1 MEDKIE
7 LKIELTEKEMKLIH
21 TWIRR
26 SIWEDYLARI
36 AECGWTDEQIRNET
50 EQCIMAFAEIRHAI
64 EEKWGY

>member
-1 MEDKIE
+1 MENKIKLE
-7 LKIELTEKEMKLIH
+7 LEFTEKELKLIH

-36 AECGWTDEQIRNET
+36 AESGWTDEQIRNET
-50 EQCIMAFAEIRHAI
+50 EQCIMAFQDIRNAI